1 MDPYEVLGVNKSASK
16 DEIKQSYHE
25 LVRRYH
31 PDQFRDNPLSHLAEE
46 KLKEINEAYDIL
58 TNNEIRY
65 EHIYYTS
72 TQDGYQGNEDNKS
85 PSKTD
90 NIVVAVL
97 TSFLKI
103 CLKVICS
110 ILLGI
115 LNIAT
120 FILLL
125 VSNVVIWIAGLIS
138 TIMLFSMILEFI
150 DNGVKVGTDF
160 WFYLL
165 IIAMAC
171 SLPIILQG
179 LIFLLTLSKDK
190 ISTFIWEG

>member
-72 TQDGYQGNEDNKS
+72 TQDGYQGNEDKKS
-85 PSKTD
+85 PSKC
-90 NIVVAVL
+90 
-97 TSFLKI
+97 LKI
-103 CLKVICS
+103 CSKVICS

-171 SLPIILQG
+171 SLPLILQG

-190 ISTFIWEG
+190 ISSFIWEG